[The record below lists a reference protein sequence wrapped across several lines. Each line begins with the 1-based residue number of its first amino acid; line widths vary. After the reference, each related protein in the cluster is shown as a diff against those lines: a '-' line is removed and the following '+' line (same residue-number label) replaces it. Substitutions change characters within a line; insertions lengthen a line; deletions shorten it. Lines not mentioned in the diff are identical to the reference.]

1 MDERQQ
7 LLLWQWSTAAQMTS
21 LAMIATFFVLLAR
34 SSRRGELR
42 WWAFAWSANLF
53 ALVVTLVFWNL
64 QPASLV
70 PLVTGLYVASKTAF
84 VLLFTEG
91 VWAVV
96 RPGTRLL
103 SPATL
108 GGIVT
113 AYGLVAAAFLGS
125 IPAIGVVQHVTLA
138 VVFLPLVAVT
148 ARAPGLLWLSAGV
161 AVRGLLAAA
170 EAGAYGLQLSG
181 AAGHAWQP
189 AAAAFMSAS
198 SAFDMGAEWLLVLG
212 SVLAVTA
219 RTQRDLETTNRELL
233 AAHEQLRLVADRD
246 PLTTLANRRSLGE
259 VFRAVQPAGAM
270 LLFFDLDDF
279 KALND
284 RYGHLGGDA
293 CLRDFAGALRDSF
306 RPDDY
311 VIRYGGD
318 EFLVVARG
326 MDLASAVS
334 RVEDL
339 LTRTGRA
346 RPDTPPYA
354 FSVGMAELAAGGH
367 PEAALLEADAAMY
380 RAKAGK

>member
-34 SSRRGELR
+34 SSRRSELR
-42 WWAFAWSANLF
+42 WWALAWSANLF

-70 PLVTGLYVASKTAF
+70 PLVTGLYVGSKTAF
-84 VLLFTEG
+84 VLLFVEG
-91 VWAVV
+91 VRAVV
-96 RPGTRLL
+96 RPGTGLL
-103 SPATL
+103 RPTTL
-108 GGIVT
+108 AGIVT
-113 AYGLVAAAFLGS
+113 AYGLFAAAFLGS
-125 IPAIGVVQHVTLA
+125 IPAIGVVQHATLA
-138 VVFLPLVAVT
+138 LVFLPLAGLI

-181 AAGHAWQP
+181 AAGRPWQP

-219 RTQRDLETTNRELL
+219 RTQRDLEATNRELL

-246 PLTTLANRRSLGE
+246 PLTTLANRRSLAE
-259 VFRAVQPAGAM
+259 VFRAVQPAGAI
-270 LLFFDLDDF
+270 LLFFDLDGF

-284 RYGHLGGDA
+284 RHGHLAGDG

-306 RPDDY
+306 RPDDF

-326 MDLASAVS
+326 MDVASAVS
-334 RVEDL
+334 RVENL
-339 LTRTGRA
+339 SARIGRE
-346 RPDTPPYA
+346 RPGMPPYA

-367 PEAALLEADAAMY
+367 AEATLLEADAAMY
-380 RAKAGK
+380 RAKADK

>member
-70 PLVTGLYVASKTAF
+70 PLVTGLYVGSKTAF
-84 VLLFTEG
+84 VLLFVQG
-91 VWAVV
+91 VWTVV
-96 RPGTRLL
+96 RPGSRLL

-108 GGIVT
+108 GG
-113 AYGLVAAAFLGS
+113 LVAAYGVFAAVFLGS

-138 VVFLPLVAVT
+138 VVFLPLVVVT
-148 ARAPGLLWLSAGV
+148 ARTPGLLWLSAGV

-181 AAGHAWQP
+181 AAGHPWQP

-219 RTQRDLETTNRELL
+219 RAQRDLEATNRELL
-233 AAHEQLRLVADRD
+233 AAHEQLRLIADRD
-246 PLTTLANRRSLGE
+246 PLTTLANRRSLPE
-259 VFRAVQPAGAM
+259 VLRAVQPAGAM
-270 LLFFDLDDF
+270 LLFFDLDGF

-284 RYGHLGGDA
+284 RHGHLAGDG
-293 CLRDFAGALRDSF
+293 CLRDFAGALRDCF

-326 MDLASAVS
+326 MDTASAVS
-334 RVEDL
+334 RLEEL
-339 LTRTGRA
+339 SARIRRQ
-346 RPDTPPYA
+346 RPDIPPYA

-380 RAKAGK
+380 RAKAVR